1 MLLNK
6 LFAEINNIYLSFFR
20 YLREV
25 YLNSSI
31 YDKKISIVESKSLIY
46 KPTLSILSCL
56 IKYDKKKQNIEDF
69 DIETIWNKR
78 GASNG
83 NFVKL
88 QNFFWLFSIDLKSSS
103 KLTQSIIEKWIDRNQ
118 KYKNETWKIDI
129 LSKRVIAWI
138 SNSILTYEDANRKY
152 KNKIDNIINKQI
164 NHLLLEIERSNSVDD
179 KLLGCTAI
187 ILSGISYKNERFL
200 NFGLKLLKKIISS
213 SFDNSYFP
221 RSRSIRQLVFYLK
234 YFVLIRE
241 LLKESLSNI
250 PDYLDE
256 IIFYLGKSFDLL
268 SSSNQSLLFNGNHI
282 SDQNDFKKYLS
293 RHKYKFLNTQVESGG
308 YAFLKDKN
316 SMICM
321 DIGPSPIK
329 KFSDNYQ
336 SGTLSFEFF
345 YKNEKIICN
354 SGYFQNYKK
363 KLNVLSKSSAVHST
377 LILDNKSICSF
388 NIAKNKKS
396 LLEKGVKVFE
406 KEIENDKNIWAISSS
421 HDGYV
426 KNYGVIHCRKLNY
439 DTKNLVLQGKDILK
453 KKNNFKKSNFNIR
466 FHFMPNAKITKTYD
480 NNTVLI
486 ELEHSGWKFNSSD
499 GLIDIESGL
508 FFGNK
513 NRYQENLNI
522 NLSGITTEEEQ
533 IIKWELIKIS

>member
-20 YLREV
+20 YLREI

-31 YDKKISIVESKSLIY
+31 YDKKISIVEGKSLIY

-439 DTKNLVLQGKDILK
+439 DTKNLVLKGKDILK

>member
-1 MLLNK
+1 
-6 LFAEINNIYLSFFR
+6 
-20 YLREV
+20 LREV

-439 DTKNLVLQGKDILK
+439 DTKNLVLKGKDILK

>member
-6 LFAEINNIYLSFFR
+6 LFAEINNIYFSFFR

-78 GASNG
+78 GASNV
-83 NFVKL
+83 NFIKL

-439 DTKNLVLQGKDILK
+439 DTKNLVLKGKDILK